1 MDMSTLIRKLKM
13 ASGSKEQGIIPWSL
27 CYCDNVLPSL
37 QGEQRGFFVH
47 SLLNVSN
54 FCSFMTVYQPYALQQ
69 FLSLNWNTVLVLFKS
84 ATRDRAYI
92 KHENGN
98 QMWLTQTER
107 EK

>member
-1 MDMSTLIRKLKM
+1 
-13 ASGSKEQGIIPWSL
+13 
-27 CYCDNVLPSL
+27 
-37 QGEQRGFFVH
+37 
-47 SLLNVSN
+47 
-54 FCSFMTVYQPYALQQ
+54 MTVYQPYALQQ